1 MNKKTRKIKKD
12 IKRNLRGIGFK
23 KSCKELKNN
32 FLTTFKTAIYDSS
45 YSNEDENTSN
55 FHSVWRTLQQPL
67 IESIEDSNFHP
78 VWRTLQQPLIE
89 SIEDG
94 NIVENSGCFLP
105 LNISKATNAI
115 LYWKKFNKVLISC
128 YNFQYMEL
136 NWIII

>member
-67 IESIEDSNFHP
+67 IESIED
-78 VWRTLQQPLIE
+78 
-89 SIEDG
+89 G
-94 NIVENSGCFLP
+94 NIVENSGSFLP